1 MNKIFK
7 LITSIS
13 FLFFSIN
20 AALSEENFFNEA
32 LKMYQNE
39 KYEDARFML
48 ERNIVFNPKDAK
60 SYLYLAKIYNHEEDQ
75 NKEEYNLETTLLIE
89 PNNEEAIL
97 MLMKIAL
104 KKSNYSKVNDLSQ
117 TFIKVCKKLC
127 DENNEIQKSLKNIE
141 PATMSLDQNL
151 NKILIIDFGSQFTQ
165 LIARRIRELGVFS
178 EIVSHKKIKIKHIDK
193 SIKGIILS
201 GGPLN
206 VYEINKYSFDKKIIN
221 LSIPIL
227 GICFGH
233 QILSKLNGGRVKQSK
248 HREFGLAN
256 IYKKNESLLIKNF
269 FNKQKSK
276 KVWMSHADQVSKLP
290 KNFKVIASSTNSKFA
305 IVENKLNKFYGIQFH
320 PEVTHTE
327 NGKKLISNFIFLICK
342 IKRNW
347 SSKDQK
353 IQLIK
358 EVKDQVGSEKVI
370 CALSG
375 GVDSSVVAQLLNKAI
390 GKKLYCI
397 FVNTGLLRKNEE
409 VQVVQTFKKR
419 LKINLIYVNAEKEFL
434 KKLHN
439 VSDPEKKR
447 KIIGNLFIKIFERYA
462 KKIKNVKFLAQ
473 GTLYPDLI
481 ESRSVTGSQT
491 SKIKSHHNVGGL
503 PKKMKLKLVEPLK
516 FLFKDEVRK
525 LGLELNLNKDIISRH
540 PFPGPGLAIRMPGLI
555 TNEKIKI
562 LKEADYYFIQALRD
576 HGLYHK
582 IWQAYAAL
590 LPVKTVGVMGDN
602 RTYEYLCL
610 LRAITSEDG
619 MTADFYEFKKSF
631 METISN
637 KIVNSIRGINRV
649 VYDITSKPPSTIELE

>member
-1 MNKIFK
+1 MN
-7 LITSIS
+7 
-13 FLFFSIN
+13 
-20 AALSEENFFNEA
+20 
-32 LKMYQNE
+32 
-39 KYEDARFML
+39 
-48 ERNIVFNPKDAK
+48 
-60 SYLYLAKIYNHEEDQ
+60 
-75 NKEEYNLETTLLIE
+75 
-89 PNNEEAIL
+89 
-97 MLMKIAL
+97 
-104 KKSNYSKVNDLSQ
+104 
-117 TFIKVCKKLC
+117 
-127 DENNEIQKSLKNIE
+127 
-141 PATMSLDQNL
+141 LDQSL
-151 NKILIIDFGSQFTQ
+151 SKILIIDFGSQFTQ
-165 LIARRIRELGVFS
+165 LIARRIRELGVYS
-178 EIVSHKKIKIKHIDK
+178 EIISHKKIKNTDINK

-206 VYEINKYSFDKKIIN
+206 VYELKKYSFDKKIIEN
-221 LSIPIL
+221 DIPVL

-233 QILSKLNGGRVKQSK
+233 QILSKLSGGKVKQSK

-256 IYKKNESLLIKNF
+256 IYKKKDSPLIKNLF
-269 FNKQKSK
+269 KNKKTI

-290 KNFKVIASSTNSKFA
+290 KNFDVIASSQNSRFA
-305 IVENKLNKFYGIQFH
+305 IVENKSKQFYGVQFH

-327 NGKKLISNFIFLICK
+327 NGKKLINNFIFHICR
-342 IKRNW
+342 IKKNW

-353 IQLIK
+353 KKLIQD
-358 EVKDQVGSEKVI
+358 VKKYIGNNKVI

-409 VQVVQTFKKR
+409 KQVVATFKKK
-419 LKINLIYVNAEKEFL
+419 LKINLIYVNAEKEFIR
-434 KKLHN
+434 KLSN

-481 ESRSVTGSQT
+481 ESKSVTGSQT

-503 PKKMKLKLVEPLK
+503 PKNMRLKLVEPLK

-525 LGLELNLNKDIISRH
+525 LGLELNLNKEIISRH
-540 PFPGPGLAIRMPGLI
+540 PFPGPGLAIRMPGII
-555 TNEKIKI
+555 TKEKIKI
-562 LKEADYYFIQALRD
+562 LKEADHYFIQALKK
-576 HGLYHK
+576 HNLYDK

-619 MTADFYEFKKSF
+619 MTADFFEFNKSF
-631 METISN
+631 IQEISN

-649 VYDITSKPPSTIELE
+649 VYDVTSKPPSTIELE

>member
-1 MNKIFK
+1 
-7 LITSIS
+7 
-13 FLFFSIN
+13 
-20 AALSEENFFNEA
+20 
-32 LKMYQNE
+32 
-39 KYEDARFML
+39 
-48 ERNIVFNPKDAK
+48 
-60 SYLYLAKIYNHEEDQ
+60 
-75 NKEEYNLETTLLIE
+75 
-89 PNNEEAIL
+89 
-97 MLMKIAL
+97 
-104 KKSNYSKVNDLSQ
+104 
-117 TFIKVCKKLC
+117 
-127 DENNEIQKSLKNIE
+127 
-141 PATMSLDQNL
+141 MSLDQNL
-151 NKILIIDFGSQFTQ
+151 DKILIVDFGSQFTQ
-165 LIARRIRELGVFS
+165 LIARRIRELGIFS
-178 EIVSHKKIKIKHIDK
+178 EIVSHKKIRVKDINQ

-206 VYEINKYSFDKKIIN
+206 VYQISKYTFNKKILDLN
-221 LSIPIL
+221 IPIL

-256 IYKKNESLLIKNF
+256 IYRKNNSLLTNNF
-269 FNKQKSK
+269 FTNKKFK
-276 KVWMSHADQVSKLP
+276 RVWMSHADQVSKLP
-290 KNFKVIASSTNSKFA
+290 KNFKVIASSDNSKFA
-305 IVENKLNKFYGIQFH
+305 IIENKIRKFYGVQFH
-320 PEVTHTE
+320 PEVTHTK
-327 NGKKLISNFIFLICK
+327 NGKKIISNFIFLICK
-342 IKRNW
+342 IKKNW
-347 SSKDQK
+347 SPKDQK
-353 IQLIK
+353 NKLINDIK
-358 EVKDQVGSEKVI
+358 KQVGSSKVI

-409 VQVVQTFKKR
+409 NQVINTFKKK

-434 KKLHN
+434 KKLNN

-447 KIIGNLFIKIFERYA
+447 KIIGNYFIKIFESYA

-481 ESRSVTGSQT
+481 ESKSVTGSES

-503 PKKMKLKLVEPLK
+503 PKKMKLKLIEPLK

-525 LGLELNLNKDIISRH
+525 LGLELNLSKSIISRH
-540 PFPGPGLAIRMPGLI
+540 PFPGPGLAIRIPGLI
-555 TNEKIKI
+555 TKEKIQI
-562 LKEADYYFIQALRD
+562 LKDADYYFIKALKD
-576 HGLYHK
+576 HGFYHK

-602 RTYEYLCL
+602 RTYEYICL

-631 METISN
+631 MQTISN

>member
-1 MNKIFK
+1 
-7 LITSIS
+7 
-13 FLFFSIN
+13 
-20 AALSEENFFNEA
+20 
-32 LKMYQNE
+32 
-39 KYEDARFML
+39 
-48 ERNIVFNPKDAK
+48 
-60 SYLYLAKIYNHEEDQ
+60 
-75 NKEEYNLETTLLIE
+75 
-89 PNNEEAIL
+89 
-97 MLMKIAL
+97 
-104 KKSNYSKVNDLSQ
+104 
-117 TFIKVCKKLC
+117 
-127 DENNEIQKSLKNIE
+127 
-141 PATMSLDQNL
+141 MSLDQNL

-165 LIARRIRELGVFS
+165 LIARRVRELGVFS
-178 EIVSHKKIKIKHIDK
+178 EIVSHKKIKLKDINH
-193 SIKGIILS
+193 SIKGIVLS

-206 VYEINKYSFDKKIIN
+206 VYQINKYSFDKKI
-221 LSIPIL
+221 LQLDIPVL

-248 HREFGLAN
+248 YREFGLAN
-256 IYKKNESLLIKNF
+256 IHKKRESILTKNF
-269 FNKQKSK
+269 FNKKNIN

-290 KNFKVIASSTNSKFA
+290 KNFNVIASSQNSKFA
-305 IVENKLNKFYGIQFH
+305 IIENKKKNFYGVQFH

-327 NGKKLISNFIFLICK
+327 NGKKLINNFIFLICK

-353 IQLIK
+353 IKLIK
-358 EVKDQVGSEKVI
+358 DVQNLVGKNKVI

-390 GKKLYCI
+390 GKKLFCI

-409 VQVVQTFKKR
+409 IQVVKTFKKK
-419 LKINLIYVNAEKEFL
+419 LKINLIYVNAENEFL
-434 KKLHN
+434 RKLNN

-462 KKIKNVKFLAQ
+462 KRIKNVKFLAQ

-481 ESRSVTGSQT
+481 ESKSVTGSQT

-525 LGLELNLNKDIISRH
+525 LGLELKLSKEIISRH
-540 PFPGPGLAIRMPGLI
+540 PFPGPGLAIRMPGII
-555 TNEKIKI
+555 TKEKIKI
-562 LKEADYYFIQALRD
+562 LKEADNYFIQALRD
-576 HGLYHK
+576 HNLYNK

-619 MTADFYEFKKSF
+619 MTADFYDFKKSF
-631 METISN
+631 IQMISN
-637 KIVNSIRGINRV
+637 KIVNSIRGVNRV
-649 VYDITSKPPSTIELE
+649 VYDVTSKPPSTIELE

>member
-1 MNKIFK
+1 
-7 LITSIS
+7 
-13 FLFFSIN
+13 
-20 AALSEENFFNEA
+20 
-32 LKMYQNE
+32 
-39 KYEDARFML
+39 
-48 ERNIVFNPKDAK
+48 
-60 SYLYLAKIYNHEEDQ
+60 
-75 NKEEYNLETTLLIE
+75 
-89 PNNEEAIL
+89 
-97 MLMKIAL
+97 
-104 KKSNYSKVNDLSQ
+104 
-117 TFIKVCKKLC
+117 
-127 DENNEIQKSLKNIE
+127 
-141 PATMSLDQNL
+141 MSLDQNL
-151 NKILIIDFGSQFTQ
+151 DKILIIDFGSQFTQ

-178 EIVSHKKIKIKHIDK
+178 EIISHKKIKLKDIDQT
-193 SIKGIILS
+193 IKGIILS

-206 VYEINKYSFDKKIIN
+206 VYQINKYSFDKKIISLN
-221 LSIPIL
+221 IPIL

-305 IVENKLNKFYGIQFH
+305 IVENKLKKFYGIQFH
-320 PEVTHTE
+320 PEVTHTQ

-419 LKINLIYVNAEKEFL
+419 LKMNLIYVNAEKEFL
-434 KKLHN
+434 KKLNN

-481 ESRSVTGSQT
+481 ESKSVTGSQT

-525 LGLELNLNKDIISRH
+525 LGLELNLSKDIISRH
-540 PFPGPGLAIRMPGLI
+540 PFPGPGLAIRMPGMI
-555 TNEKIKI
+555 TNDKIKI
-562 LKEADYYFIQALRD
+562 LKEADYYFIQALKD

-637 KIVNSIRGINRV
+637 QIVNSIRGINRV

>member
-1 MNKIFK
+1 
-7 LITSIS
+7 
-13 FLFFSIN
+13 
-20 AALSEENFFNEA
+20 
-32 LKMYQNE
+32 
-39 KYEDARFML
+39 
-48 ERNIVFNPKDAK
+48 
-60 SYLYLAKIYNHEEDQ
+60 
-75 NKEEYNLETTLLIE
+75 
-89 PNNEEAIL
+89 
-97 MLMKIAL
+97 
-104 KKSNYSKVNDLSQ
+104 
-117 TFIKVCKKLC
+117 
-127 DENNEIQKSLKNIE
+127 
-141 PATMSLDQNL
+141 MSLDKNL

-165 LIARRIRELGVFS
+165 LIARRIRESGVYS
-178 EIVSHKKIKIKHIDK
+178 EIISHKKVKNKNIDN

-206 VYEINKYSFDKKIIN
+206 VYQINKYSFDKRIIEN
-221 LSIPIL
+221 QIPVL

-248 HREFGLAN
+248 YREFGLAN
-256 IYKKNESLLIKNF
+256 IRKKRESILTKNF
-269 FNKQKSK
+269 FNKKNIN

-290 KNFKVIASSTNSKFA
+290 KNFNVIASSQNSKFA
-305 IVENKLNKFYGIQFH
+305 IIENKKKNFYGVQFH

-327 NGKKLISNFIFLICK
+327 NGKKLINNFIFLICK

-353 IQLIK
+353 IKLIK
-358 EVKDQVGSEKVI
+358 DVQNLVGKNKVI

-390 GKKLYCI
+390 GKKLFCI

-409 VQVVQTFKKR
+409 IQVVKTFKKK
-419 LKINLIYVNAEKEFL
+419 LKINLIYVNAENEFL
-434 KKLHN
+434 RKLNN

-462 KKIKNVKFLAQ
+462 KRIKNVKFLAQ

-481 ESRSVTGSQT
+481 ESKSVTGSQT

-525 LGLELNLNKDIISRH
+525 LGLELKLSKEIISRH
-540 PFPGPGLAIRMPGLI
+540 PFPGPGLAIRMPGII
-555 TNEKIKI
+555 TKEKIKI
-562 LKEADYYFIQALRD
+562 LKEADNYFIQALRE
-576 HGLYHK
+576 HNLYNK

-619 MTADFYEFKKSF
+619 MTADFFDFKKSF
-631 METISN
+631 IQMISN
-637 KIVNSIRGINRV
+637 KIVNSIRGVNRV
-649 VYDITSKPPSTIELE
+649 VYDVTSKPPSTIELE

>member
-1 MNKIFK
+1 MN
-7 LITSIS
+7 
-13 FLFFSIN
+13 
-20 AALSEENFFNEA
+20 
-32 LKMYQNE
+32 
-39 KYEDARFML
+39 
-48 ERNIVFNPKDAK
+48 
-60 SYLYLAKIYNHEEDQ
+60 
-75 NKEEYNLETTLLIE
+75 
-89 PNNEEAIL
+89 
-97 MLMKIAL
+97 
-104 KKSNYSKVNDLSQ
+104 
-117 TFIKVCKKLC
+117 
-127 DENNEIQKSLKNIE
+127 
-141 PATMSLDQNL
+141 LDQNL
-151 NKILIIDFGSQFTQ
+151 DKVVIVDFGSQFTQ

-178 EIVSHKKIKIKHIDK
+178 EIVSHKKIKTSDINQ
-193 SIKGIILS
+193 SVRGIILS

-206 VYEINKYSFDKKIIN
+206 VYQINKYSFDKKILELN
-221 LSIPIL
+221 IPIL

-233 QILSKLNGGRVKQSK
+233 QILSKLNGGRVRQSK

-256 IYKKNESLLIKNF
+256 IFKKRDSLLTKNF
-269 FNKQKSK
+269 YGVK
-276 KVWMSHADQVSKLP
+276 KTKEVWMSHADQVSKLP
-290 KNFKVIASSTNSKFA
+290 KNFQVIASSTNSKYA
-305 IVENKLNKFYGIQFH
+305 IVENKLKKYYGVQFH

-327 NGKKLISNFIFLICK
+327 NGKKLISNFVFLICK
-342 IKRNW
+342 IKKNW

-353 IQLIK
+353 IKLIN
-358 EVKDQVGSEKVI
+358 EVRDQVGSHKVI

-397 FVNTGLLRKNEE
+397 FVNTGLLRKDEE
-409 VQVVQTFKKR
+409 TQVVQTFKKR
-419 LKINLIYVNAEKEFL
+419 LKMNLIYVNAENEFL
-434 KKLHN
+434 GKLKN
-439 VSDPEKKR
+439 VPDPEKKR

-462 KKIKNVKFLAQ
+462 KKIKDVKFLAQ

-481 ESRSVTGSQT
+481 ESKSVTGSQT

-503 PKKMKLKLVEPLK
+503 PKKMNLKLVEPLK

-525 LGLELNLNKDIISRH
+525 LGLELKLSKEIISRH
-540 PFPGPGLAIRMPGLI
+540 PFPGPGLAIRMPGNI

-562 LKEADYYFIQALRD
+562 LKEADYYFIRALKD

-619 MTADFYEFKKSF
+619 MTADFFEFRKSF
-631 METISN
+631 MQTISN

-649 VYDITSKPPSTIELE
+649 VYDVTSKPPSTIELE

>member
-1 MNKIFK
+1 
-7 LITSIS
+7 
-13 FLFFSIN
+13 
-20 AALSEENFFNEA
+20 
-32 LKMYQNE
+32 
-39 KYEDARFML
+39 
-48 ERNIVFNPKDAK
+48 
-60 SYLYLAKIYNHEEDQ
+60 
-75 NKEEYNLETTLLIE
+75 
-89 PNNEEAIL
+89 
-97 MLMKIAL
+97 
-104 KKSNYSKVNDLSQ
+104 
-117 TFIKVCKKLC
+117 
-127 DENNEIQKSLKNIE
+127 
-141 PATMSLDQNL
+141 MSLDQNL

-178 EIVSHKKIKIKHIDK
+178 EIISHKKIKLKDIDQT
-193 SIKGIILS
+193 IKGIILS

-206 VYEINKYSFDKKIIN
+206 VYQINKYSFDKKIIN

-256 IYKKNESLLIKNF
+256 VYKKNESLLTKNF
-269 FNKQKSK
+269 FNNQKSK

-305 IVENKLNKFYGIQFH
+305 IVENKSKKFYGIQFH

-342 IKRNW
+342 IKKNW

-353 IQLIK
+353 NQLIK
-358 EVKDQVGSEKVI
+358 DVRKQVGKNKVI

-409 VQVVQTFKKR
+409 KQVVQTFKRR

-434 KKLHN
+434 KKLKN

-481 ESRSVTGSQT
+481 ESKSVTGSQT

-503 PKKMKLKLVEPLK
+503 PKKMNLKLVEPLK
-516 FLFKDEVRK
+516 YLFKDEVRK
-525 LGLELNLNKDIISRH
+525 LGLELNLSKEIISRH
-540 PFPGPGLAIRMPGLI
+540 PFPGPGLAIRMPGII

-619 MTADFYEFKKSF
+619 MTADYYEFKKSF
-631 METISN
+631 MQTISN

-649 VYDITSKPPSTIELE
+649 VYDVTSKPPSTIELE

>member
-1 MNKIFK
+1 
-7 LITSIS
+7 
-13 FLFFSIN
+13 
-20 AALSEENFFNEA
+20 
-32 LKMYQNE
+32 
-39 KYEDARFML
+39 
-48 ERNIVFNPKDAK
+48 
-60 SYLYLAKIYNHEEDQ
+60 
-75 NKEEYNLETTLLIE
+75 
-89 PNNEEAIL
+89 
-97 MLMKIAL
+97 
-104 KKSNYSKVNDLSQ
+104 
-117 TFIKVCKKLC
+117 
-127 DENNEIQKSLKNIE
+127 
-141 PATMSLDQNL
+141 MSLNQSL

-165 LIARRIRELGVFS
+165 LVARRIRELGVFS
-178 EIVSHKKIKIKHIDK
+178 EIVSHKKIKNSNIDK

-206 VYEINKYSFDKKIIN
+206 VYEINKYSFDKRIIEN
-221 LSIPIL
+221 GLPVL

-233 QILSKLNGGRVKQSK
+233 QILSKLNGGKVKQSK

-256 IYKKNESLLIKNF
+256 IYKKKESLLIKNF
-269 FNKQKSK
+269 FNNKKIN

-290 KNFKVIASSTNSKFA
+290 KNFTVIASTQNSRFA
-305 IVENKLNKFYGIQFH
+305 IIENKLKNFYGVQFH

-327 NGKKLISNFIFLICK
+327 NGKKLISNFIFLVCK

-353 IQLIK
+353 IKLIK
-358 EVKDQVGSEKVI
+358 EIMNQVGNNKVI

-390 GKKLYCI
+390 GKKLTCI
-397 FVNTGLLRKNEE
+397 FVNTGLLRKDEE
-409 VQVVQTFKKR
+409 KQVVKTFKNK
-419 LKINLIYVNAEKEFL
+419 LKINLVYINAEREFI
-434 KKLHN
+434 KKLSN

-462 KKIKNVKFLAQ
+462 KKVKNVKFLAQ

-481 ESRSVTGSQT
+481 ESKSVTGSQT

-525 LGLELNLNKDIISRH
+525 LGLELNLSKDIISRH
-540 PFPGPGLAIRMPGLI
+540 PFPGPGLAIRMPGII
-555 TNEKIKI
+555 TKKKINI
-562 LKEADYYFIQALRD
+562 LKQADYYFIQALKD
-576 HGLYHK
+576 YGLYHK

-619 MTADFYEFKKSF
+619 MTADFYEFKKPF
-631 METISN
+631 VQMISN

>member
-1 MNKIFK
+1 
-7 LITSIS
+7 
-13 FLFFSIN
+13 
-20 AALSEENFFNEA
+20 
-32 LKMYQNE
+32 
-39 KYEDARFML
+39 
-48 ERNIVFNPKDAK
+48 
-60 SYLYLAKIYNHEEDQ
+60 
-75 NKEEYNLETTLLIE
+75 
-89 PNNEEAIL
+89 
-97 MLMKIAL
+97 
-104 KKSNYSKVNDLSQ
+104 
-117 TFIKVCKKLC
+117 
-127 DENNEIQKSLKNIE
+127 
-141 PATMSLDQNL
+141 MSLDLNL
-151 NKILIIDFGSQFTQ
+151 DKILIIDFGSQFTQ
-165 LIARRIRELGVFS
+165 LIVRRIRELGVFS
-178 EIVSHKKIKIKHIDK
+178 ELISHKKIKSSQIK
-193 SIKGIILS
+193 SNVKGIILS

-206 VYEINKYSFDKKIIN
+206 VYQLNNNLFDNKILK
-221 LSIPIL
+221 LGIPIL

-233 QILSKLNGGRVKQSK
+233 QILSKFNGGKVKQSK
-248 HREFGLAN
+248 HREFGLTN
-256 IYKKNESLLIKNF
+256 IHKRNNSLLIKNF
-269 FNKQKSK
+269 FNKKTK
-276 KVWMSHADQVSKLP
+276 KVWMSHADQVTKLP
-290 KNFKVIASSTNSKFA
+290 KNFRVVASSENSKFA
-305 IVENKLNKFYGIQFH
+305 IVESKIKNFFGVQFH

-327 NGKKLISNFIFLICK
+327 NGKKIISNFIFFICK

-353 IQLIK
+353 KKLIK
-358 EVKDQVGSEKVI
+358 EVKQQVGTDKVI

-397 FVNTGLLRKNEE
+397 FVNTGLLRKHEE
-409 VQVVQTFKKR
+409 TQVVKTFKRK

-434 KKLHN
+434 RKLKN

-447 KIIGNLFIKIFERYA
+447 KIIGNLFIKIFERYS
-462 KKIKNVKFLAQ
+462 KKIRNVKFLAQ

-481 ESRSVTGSQT
+481 ESKSVTGSQT

-525 LGLELNLNKDIISRH
+525 LGLELNLSKEIISRH
-540 PFPGPGLAIRMPGLI
+540 PFPGPGLAIRMPGVI
-555 TNEKIKI
+555 TSEKIKI
-562 LKEADYYFIQALRD
+562 LKEADYYFIKALKEY
-576 HGLYHK
+576 GLYHK

-619 MTADFYEFKKSF
+619 MTADFFEFKKSF
-631 METISN
+631 SQMISN

>member
-1 MNKIFK
+1 
-7 LITSIS
+7 
-13 FLFFSIN
+13 
-20 AALSEENFFNEA
+20 
-32 LKMYQNE
+32 
-39 KYEDARFML
+39 
-48 ERNIVFNPKDAK
+48 
-60 SYLYLAKIYNHEEDQ
+60 
-75 NKEEYNLETTLLIE
+75 
-89 PNNEEAIL
+89 
-97 MLMKIAL
+97 
-104 KKSNYSKVNDLSQ
+104 
-117 TFIKVCKKLC
+117 
-127 DENNEIQKSLKNIE
+127 
-141 PATMSLDQNL
+141 MSLDQNL
-151 NKILIIDFGSQFTQ
+151 DKILIIDFGSQFTQ
-165 LIARRIRELGVFS
+165 LIARRIRELGVYS
-178 EIVSHKKIKIKHIDK
+178 EIISHKKIKFKDINK
-193 SIKGIILS
+193 SVKGIILS

-206 VYEINKYSFDKKIIN
+206 VYQINKYSFDKRILK
-221 LSIPIL
+221 LSLPVL

-233 QILSKLNGGRVKQSK
+233 QILSKLSGGKVKQSK

-256 IYKKNESLLIKNF
+256 IYKKGNSLLTNNF
-269 FNKQKSK
+269 FGIKKSK
-276 KVWMSHADQVSKLP
+276 EVWMSHADQVSKLP
-290 KNFKVIASSTNSKFA
+290 KYFKVIASSNNSKFA
-305 IVENKLNKFYGIQFH
+305 IVENIKKKFYGVQFH

-327 NGKKLISNFIFLICK
+327 NGKKILSNFIFLICK
-342 IKRNW
+342 IKKNW

-353 IQLIK
+353 IKLIK
-358 EVKDQVGSEKVI
+358 DVRNQIGNNKVI

-375 GVDSSVVAQLLNKAI
+375 GVDSSVVAQLLNKAV

-409 VQVVQTFKKR
+409 TQVIKTFKKR
-419 LKINLIYVNAEKEFL
+419 LKINLIYVNAEREFL
-434 KKLHN
+434 KKLKN
-439 VSDPEKKR
+439 VYDPEKKR

-481 ESRSVTGSQT
+481 ESKSVTGSQT

-503 PKKMKLKLVEPLK
+503 PKKMKLNLVEPLK

-525 LGLELNLNKDIISRH
+525 LGLELKLSKDIISRH
-540 PFPGPGLAIRMPGLI
+540 PFPGPGLAIRMPGII

-562 LKEADYYFIQALRD
+562 LKEADYYFIQALKE

-631 METISN
+631 IQIISN

-649 VYDITSKPPSTIELE
+649 VYDVTSKPPSTIELE